1 MPTSPSQID
10 SRWPS
15 GELVEDVIAVLIKK
29 LELGENLALITLID
43 RVGATPR
50 KIGSQM
56 LVDKTGN
63 YWGHVSG
70 GCVEANLVLIAQEVI
85 SANATRFISLGE
97 GGDFV
102 DISLP
107 CGSRIDLVI
116 EAITPN
122 SSAISNLCAAQGS
135 RYQALWSKDGT
146 QDAICTIDAIEDK
159 AAGRNGNKYWWQY
172 TPPLRLIIH
181 GHDAVTLALVN
192 LAQQMHWD
200 IILNGGIGHDT
211 PPTGFNGI
219 YLCQSSEALFNTY
232 IPDIYTAV
240 VSLKHDIEKDHQL
253 LKLALPSNAF
263 YVGVLGSRQHLSE
276 RKALLD
282 AENIRHSRLSG
293 PIGLDIG
300 AATPYEIAVSILA
313 EIIDKKS
320 G

>member
-1 MPTSPSQID
+1 MPSSPSQID

-15 GELVEDVIAVLIKK
+15 GELIEDVIAILLKK
-29 LELGENLALITLID
+29 LEQGDSLALITLID

-56 LVDKTGN
+56 LVDNTGN

-85 SANATRFISLGE
+85 SDNATRFISLGE

-107 CGSRIDLVI
+107 CGSRIDLMI

-122 SSAISNLCAAQGS
+122 SLAISNLCAAQAS
-135 RYQALWSKDGT
+135 RDQALWSKEGM
-146 QDAICTIDAIEDK
+146 QDAICTTDAIEDK
-159 AAGRNGNKYWWQY
+159 AAGRNGNRYWWQY
-172 TPPLRLIIH
+172 TPPIRLIVH

-211 PPTGFNGI
+211 PPTGFTGT
-219 YLCQSSEALFNTY
+219 YLSYSSEALFDAY
-232 IPDIYTAV
+232 SPDLYTAV
-240 VSLKHDIEKDHQL
+240 VSLKHDIEEDHQL

-263 YVGVLGSRQHLSE
+263 YIGVLGSRQHLSE
-276 RKALLD
+276 RKARLE
-282 AENIRHSRLSG
+282 AENIKHARLSG
-293 PIGLDIG
+293 PVGLDIG

-320 G
+320 S

>member
-29 LELGENLALITLID
+29 LDLGESLALITLID

-85 SANATRFISLGE
+85 NNNTTQFISLGE

-107 CGSRIDLVI
+107 CGSRIDLAI
-116 EAITPN
+116 EAITP
-122 SSAISNLCAAQGS
+122 SSEAISNLGTAQGS
-135 RYQALWSKDGT
+135 RDQALWSKDGM
-146 QDAICTIDAIEDK
+146 QDAICTIDANEDK
-159 AAGRNGNKYWWQY
+159 AAGRNGNRYWWQY

-192 LAQQMHWD
+192 IAQQMQWD

-211 PPTGFNGI
+211 PPSGFNGV
-219 YLCQSSEALFNTY
+219 YLSQSCEALFDAHA
-232 IPDIYTAV
+232 PDLYTAV
-240 VSLKHDIEKDHQL
+240 VSLKHDIEEDHKL
-253 LKLALPSNAF
+253 LKRALPSNAF
-263 YVGVLGSRQHLSE
+263 YVGVLGSRKHLSE
-276 RKALLD
+276 RKALLE
-282 AENIRHSRLSG
+282 AENIGHARLSG
-293 PIGLDIG
+293 PVGLDIG
-300 AATPYEIAVSILA
+300 AATPYEIAVSIIA

>member
-1 MPTSPSQID
+1 MSSSPSQID

-29 LELGENLALITLID
+29 LELGDSLALITLID

-70 GCVEANLVLIAQEVI
+70 GCVEANLALIAQEVI
-85 SANATRFISLGE
+85 NNNTTQFISLGE

-122 SSAISNLCAAQGS
+122 TQAIKNLNTAQAS
-135 RYQALWSKDGT
+135 RDQALWCKDGL

-159 AAGRNGNKYWWQY
+159 VAGCKGNKYWWQY

-200 IILNGGIGHDT
+200 IILNGGIGHDK
-211 PPTGFNGI
+211 PPSNFNGT
-219 YLCQSSEALFNTY
+219 YLCLGSEALFDAYT
-232 IPDIYTAV
+232 PDLYTAV
-240 VSLKHDIEKDHQL
+240 VSLKHDIEEDHKL
-253 LKLALPSNAF
+253 LKRALPSNAF
-263 YVGVLGSRQHLSE
+263 YVGVLGSRKHLNE
-276 RKALLD
+276 RKALLE
-282 AENIRHSRLSG
+282 AENIRHARLSG
-293 PIGLDIG
+293 PVGLDIG

>member
-70 GCVEANLVLIAQEVI
+70 GCVESNLVLIAQEVI
-85 SANATRFISLGE
+85 SNNTTQFISLGE

-122 SSAISNLCAAQGS
+122 SQALSNLCVAQAS
-135 RYQALWSKDGT
+135 RGQALWGKEGM

-159 AAGRNGNKYWWQY
+159 AAGRSGHRYWWQY

-181 GHDAVTLALVN
+181 GHDAVTLALVK
-192 LAQQMHWD
+192 LAQQMRWD

-211 PPTGFNGI
+211 PPSDFNGT
-219 YLCQSSEALFNTY
+219 YLSHSCDALFDAYT
-232 IPDIYTAV
+232 PDLYTAI
-240 VSLKHDIEKDHQL
+240 VSLKHDIEEDHQL
-253 LKLALPSNAF
+253 LKFALPSKAF
-263 YVGVLGSRQHLSE
+263 YVGVLGSRQHLNE
-276 RKALLD
+276 RKALLE
-282 AENIRHSRLSG
+282 AENIRHARLSG
-293 PIGLDIG
+293 PVGLNIG